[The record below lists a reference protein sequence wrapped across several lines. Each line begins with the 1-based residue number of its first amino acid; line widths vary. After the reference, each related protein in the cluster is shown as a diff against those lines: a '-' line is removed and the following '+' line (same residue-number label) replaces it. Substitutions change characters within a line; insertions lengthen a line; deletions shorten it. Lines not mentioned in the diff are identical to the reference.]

1 MRYLLPP
8 CAIILMA
15 SLFPDSSFALP
26 VYIGI
31 GLYSILM
38 TVGLYRKVT
47 PEIQRQILIA
57 SSGGAALPGDL
68 EATGWKPVPLWAD
81 DLCQLKAKFA

>member
-1 MRYLLPP
+1 MRYILPP
-8 CAIILMA
+8 CAILLMA

-26 VYIGI
+26 FYIGI
-31 GLYSILM
+31 GLYSILI

-57 SSGGAALPGDL
+57 SSGAVLTALAVGAFFYLR
-68 EATGWKPVPLWAD
+68 
-81 DLCQLKAKFA
+81 